1 MGGKNVDSRRDVFLE
16 PVSDNIETIKD
27 SYTPNNKTKRS
38 ILKHHIKPSLPP
50 DWACYRSISYPDRV
64 YFFNKKTNQS
74 TWDDAQEISTIAKVK
89 KVVSFNPNVKCQYI
103 DAEDPLKS
111 QVVVENMCAKH
122 VGEKEQDQS
131 SSCGVSSGISSEQVT
146 NIKCIPAPTVF
157 TPQQSQQPARNS
169 TVRQPAVV
177 PSVAQSLLS
186 QPALSLASTGQ
197 TSGQIGLGLGT
208 AGQGVAHIGQSVVQ
222 SKQNNSKPVS
232 SVAQQSLKA
241 PSLPHLSAGQSV
253 GVPVNNFPKTSCQ
266 TTLATTLNTYP
277 ISFSHP
283 VNSGTTVVSQVENNY
298 GLVATGVAL
307 GTEGALNGN
316 GVGALSTSREGALTC
331 SSEGALNSS
340 REDSAVNRSIR
351 HKTEDNS
358 SRHMNHSWSRQPK
371 FFIKDLVMSHDGYH
385 KCHFCNKEYNVSLSK
400 KIIALKFCHPLSLRI
415 EVTVRNMFLLST

>member
-16 PVSDNIETIKD
+16 PVSENIETIKD
-27 SYTPNNKTKRS
+27 TYTPNNKTKRS

-157 TPQQSQQPARNS
+157 TPQPSQQPARNS

-186 QPALSLASTGQ
+186 QPAQSLASTGQ
-197 TSGQIGLGLGT
+197 TSGQIVLGT
-208 AGQGVAHIGQSVVQ
+208 AGQGVAHIGQSVAQ
-222 SKQNNSKPVS
+222 SAQNNAKPVS

-241 PSLPHLSAGQSV
+241 PSLPQPSPGQSV
-253 GVPVNNFPKTSCQ
+253 GMPVNNSPTTSCQ
-266 TTLATTLNTYP
+266 TTPATTLNTFYP

-283 VNSGTTVVSQVENNY
+283 VYSGTTVVSQVENNY

-307 GTEGALNGN
+307 DGEGL
-316 GVGALSTSREGALTC
+316 VERLE
-331 SSEGALNSS
+331 
-340 REDSAVNRSIR
+340 
-351 HKTEDNS
+351 
-358 SRHMNHSWSRQPK
+358 
-371 FFIKDLVMSHDGYH
+371 DLVSTQFSEEGKDGELE
-385 KCHFCNKEYNVSLSK
+385 NE
-400 KIIALKFCHPLSLRI
+400 R
-415 EVTVRNMFLLST
+415 

>member
-1 MGGKNVDSRRDVFLE
+1 MRVNQESNLTGEKDEDSGRDVFFE
-16 PVSDNIETIKD
+16 PVLDNIETIKD
-27 SYTPNNKTKRS
+27 TYTPNNKTKRS

-50 DWACYRSISYPDRV
+50 DWACYRSTSYPDRV
-64 YFFNKKTNQS
+64 YFFNKRTNQS

-111 QVVVENMCAKH
+111 QVVVENMCAKQ

-146 NIKCIPAPTVF
+146 NIKCIPAPSVV
-157 TPQQSQQPARNS
+157 TPQPSQQPARNS

-222 SKQNNSKPVS
+222 SAQNNSKPVS
-232 SVAQQSLKA
+232 SVAQQSLGA
-241 PSLPHLSAGQSV
+241 PSLPQPSAGQSV

-298 GLVATGVAL
+298 GLVATGVVL
-307 GTEGALNGN
+307 GTEGAMNGI
-316 GVGALSTSREGALTC
+316 GVGSLSTSREGAV
-331 SSEGALNSS
+331 SNS
-340 REDSAVNRSIR
+340 REDSVVNSSKTGDNRSR
-351 HKTEDNS
+351 
-358 SRHMNHSWSRQPK
+358 MNHSWSRRPK
-371 FFIKDLVMSHDGYH
+371 FFLKDLVMQEDGYH
-385 KCHFCNKEYNVSLSK
+385 KCHFCNKQYNVSFTK
-400 KIIALKFCHPLSLRI
+400 KVIALKFCHPLSL
-415 EVTVRNMFLLST
+415 SG